1 MSTKSFLLIQ
11 NNYKMGVQGLRK
23 TLEEILKDTNAI
35 EKKTLGYLKK
45 MYDIRVIGIDVMP
58 YLYLNLNHPIRFQK
72 VLSNMIQRITQN
84 GMIPFFIFDVR
95 NHIDFVQSDD
105 VIDID
110 SSAMT
115 LHYKKGTLH
124 RRNEVRNQYKIEL
137 EMYEEMVEMK
147 NQGIS
152 YSDFE
157 KKMKNTFVSLDIKD
171 VSLSQLYR
179 MNRSDLFQR
188 MEWCEKRSWRLKN
201 EHIQYFCMLCLQ
213 HGVPYVFSSGEAD
226 PLLANLC
233 KEGIVQAVISEDTDM
248 IPYGTPIVLR
258 EFNFYSNDI
267 TIFHTGRILR
277 HLGLTPLQM
286 IDWCILMGNDYNNRL
301 KGYKPIDSLELIREH
316 QNIETIFDLLFTKQG
331 KYIPE
336 SIAYQDIR
344 GIYTQTLDERYIR
357 IVENILTGLNISV
370 ISSSVDLLIE
380 TERCITES

>member
-1 MSTKSFLLIQ
+1 
-11 NNYKMGVQGLRK
+11 MGIQGLRK

-45 MYDIRVIGIDVMP
+45 MYDVKVIGIDVMP

-72 VLSNMIQRITQN
+72 IMSAMIQRITQN
-84 GMIPFFIFDVR
+84 DMIPFFIFDVR
-95 NHIDFVQSDD
+95 NHIDFVQTDD
-105 VIDID
+105 MIDID
-110 SSAMT
+110 SSSIT

-124 RRNEVRNQYKIEL
+124 RRNEVRNQYKIEF
-137 EMYEEMVEMK
+137 EMYEEMVELK

-152 YSDFE
+152 YTDFE
-157 KKMKNTFVSLDIKD
+157 KKIGKLFTSLDIKD

-179 MNRSDLFQR
+179 MNRSDMFQR

-213 HGVPYVFSSGEAD
+213 YGVPYVFSSGEAD

-233 KEGIVQAVISEDTDM
+233 KEGIIQAVISEDTDM

-277 HLGLTPLQM
+277 HLGMTPLQM

-301 KGYKPIDSLELIREH
+301 KGYKPLNSLELIREH
-316 QNIETIFDLLFTKQG
+316 GNIETIFDLLFTKQG
-331 KYIPE
+331 KYVPE
-336 SIAYQDIR
+336 SIAYGDIR
-344 GIYTQTLDERYIR
+344 GIYTQTLDERYFQ
-357 IVENILTGLNISV
+357 IVKNIFTGLKISI
-370 ISSSVDLLIE
+370 ISSNVDLLVH
-380 TERCITES
+380 TEQCITES